1 MNINGITEIE
11 KFLTCI
17 AEMYLMVVSEK
28 IINDIPEKRSQIL
41 ILYTLNSLL
50 MIMLIKVTQEL
61 IMECKKV

>member
-28 IINDIPEKRSQIL
+28 IINDIPEK
-41 ILYTLNSLL
+41 
-50 MIMLIKVTQEL
+50 KVTNFNL
-61 IMECKKV
+61 LYFKLSFDDNVNKSYTRTNNGM